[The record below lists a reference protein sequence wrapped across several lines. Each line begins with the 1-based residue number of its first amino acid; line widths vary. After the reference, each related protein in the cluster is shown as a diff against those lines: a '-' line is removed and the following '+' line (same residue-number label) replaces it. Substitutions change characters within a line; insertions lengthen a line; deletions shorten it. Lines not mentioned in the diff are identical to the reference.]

1 MNDIIKKR
9 VLEAAQDTHK
19 NFSASLI
26 PNINNVL
33 GVKIPV
39 LRKISKEI
47 YSSNNWKNFLTFYKE
62 EYMEETM
69 LKGMVIGHIKA
80 SPEKI
85 LSYIKD
91 FVPKIDNW
99 AVCDTFCSSLKFSK
113 KNRDLVWQFIQ
124 PYLYSTKEYEIRF
137 GVVMALNYFVEK
149 EYIKELLNILDKI
162 NHDGYYAKMAVAWAV
177 SICFVKEKEITFDYL
192 KNSHLNNWTYNKSIQ
207 KIIESYRVSD
217 EDKSILRN
225 MKK

>member
-26 PNINNVL
+26 PNIDNVL

-47 YSSNNWKNFLTFYKE
+47 YSSRNWENFLTFYKE

-85 LSYIKD
+85 LSYIKN

-192 KNSHLNNWTYNKSIQ
+192 KNSHLDNWTYNKSIQ